1 MSQQPTSLDPELQK
15 LQSEG
20 FELEVRDGLIIVHH
34 VPYLNSKQEVL
45 EGKLIFCFPS
55 NVSAIGKPSNH
66 TAFWA
71 GTKPCC
77 NDGTEVPSLINS
89 YKGCWNGFQEV
100 YYLSL
105 YPDSLPN
112 SRYPDYYTKIKTYY
126 DTIAGHAFAH
136 DVNLANTVKSGAVKI
151 VEDDIFVYQDTNS
164 SRAGLLGATAKFQGK
179 KVAIIGLGGTGG
191 YLLDYLAKIPIA
203 EIHLF
208 DGDVFSQHNAFR
220 APGTASKEELESSPS
235 KVSYFCDKYSKM
247 HKHIIGHECQIDE
260 GNIESL
266 FDMDVVFICVDS
278 VKARSF
284 ISRHLMDHNIP
295 FVDSGL
301 GLSLG
306 NASVGG
312 QVRVTSFFG
321 GKGEYIKD
329 IFGSAEAKDDGVYAT
344 NIQIAILNSFAAI
357 MMLNCWL
364 KHINFFDALPQYQ
377 NIVYNVGMGKL
388 FSQSYE

>member
-1 MSQQPTSLDPELQK
+1 MSQQHTNLDPELQK
-15 LQSEG
+15 LQAEG

-34 VPYLNSKQEVL
+34 VPYLNSKQEIL
-45 EGKLIFCFPS
+45 DGKLIFCFTS
-55 NVSAIGKPSNH
+55 NISTIGKPNDH
-66 TAFWA
+66 TAYWE
-71 GTKPCC
+71 GNKPCC
-77 NDGTEVPSLINS
+77 NDGSEVPSLINS

-126 DTIAGHAFAH
+126 STIAGHAFAYNA
-136 DVNLANTVKSGAVKI
+136 NLANTVKYGTVKI
-151 VEDDIFVYQDTNS
+151 VDDDIFVYQDTNS

-179 KVAIIGLGGTGG
+179 KVAIVGLGGTGG
-191 YLLDYLAKIPIA
+191 YLLDYLAKMPVD

-220 APGTASKEELESSPS
+220 APGTASKEELDKSPS
-235 KVSYFCDKYSKM
+235 KVSYFYNQYSKM
-247 HKHIIGHECQIDE
+247 HKHIIAHECQIDD

-278 VKARSF
+278 AKVRSF
-284 ISRHLMDHNIP
+284 ISRHLMDHNIQ

-301 GLSLG
+301 GLTLG
-306 NASVGG
+306 TGSVGG

-321 GKGEYIKD
+321 GTGEYIKD
-329 IFGSAEAKDDGVYAT
+329 IFGTAEVKDDGVYAT
-344 NIQIAILNSFAAI
+344 NIQIALLNSLAAI

-377 NIVYNVGMGKL
+377 NVVYNVGMGKL